1 MPRRCLRQA
10 HPLRPTSGLWGEIMS
25 IKLPEKGTARE
36 RVLSRLRALKDNDSD
51 WKSGRMF
58 GLIYHPG
65 EEIEEFAKDACY
77 EFLIENGLS
86 PFAFPSLLRM
96 ETEVI
101 SMVAHMLS
109 GDEKTMGSITSGG
122 TESIFMAVKTARDW
136 ASAEKPEI
144 TEPEIVMPLTAH
156 PAFNKA
162 AHYLGLRVIVAP
174 VDDGF
179 RAVPDAMR
187 EAVNENTIMLVGS
200 AFTYPHGMVDPI
212 SDIASLADERGI
224 WMHVDSCLGG
234 FILPFMKKLDYP
246 IPPFDFAL
254 PGVCSI
260 SCDIHKYGYTP
271 KGIST
276 VLYRSSDLRQYQY
289 FAYADWPGGV
299 YGTSSLSGA
308 RSGGALASAWAV
320 MNHLG
325 EEGYLRLVKTTVET
339 TRKLIEGIGKI
350 PGLYVLGEPDATVFA
365 FGSDTVNVYALS
377 EEMKKRG
384 WHLEAQHL
392 PPCLHVTVSPVHE
405 RIVKPFLKDLGS
417 AVKAVSALKP
427 EDIAGD
433 AAMYGMIGTMPDR
446 KQAKEFA
453 VQYLND
459 LYRVK

>member
-1 MPRRCLRQA
+1 
-10 HPLRPTSGLWGEIMS
+10 MS
-25 IKLPEKGTARE
+25 IKLPEGGSKRE
-36 RVLSRLRALKDNDSD
+36 EVFSRLRALKEKDSD

-58 GLIYHPG
+58 GLIYHASD
-65 EEIEEFAKDACY
+65 EIEEFAKDACY

-86 PFAFPSLLRM
+86 PFAFPSLLKM

-101 SMVAHMLS
+101 SMVAHMLG
-109 GDEKTMGSITSGG
+109 GDSETVGSITSGG
-122 TESIFMAVKTARDW
+122 TESIFMAVKTAREW
-136 ASAEKPEI
+136 ARANRPEI
-144 TEPEIVMPLTAH
+144 SEPEIVIPLTAH

-162 AHYLGLRVIVAP
+162 AHYLGLRVIITP
-174 VDDGF
+174 VDDGY
-179 RAVPDAMR
+179 RAVPGAMR
-187 EAVNENTIMLVGS
+187 EAANENTIMLVGS

-212 SDIASLADERGI
+212 SEIASLSNERGI

-246 IPPFDFAL
+246 IPDFDFAL
-254 PGVCSI
+254 PGVFSI

-325 EEGYLRLVKTTVET
+325 EEGYLRLVRTTVET
-339 TRKLIEGIGKI
+339 TRKLIEGIGEI
-350 PGLYVLGEPDATVFA
+350 TDLYVLGKPDATVFA

-377 EEMKKRG
+377 EKMKERG

-405 RIVKPFLKDLGS
+405 RIVESFLKDLRS
-417 AVKAVSALKP
+417 AVEEVSVLKP
-427 EDIAGD
+427 EDITGD